1 MSEGSTEDKTEEP
14 TSQRLSKAREDGQ
27 VARSTELPAAAVT
40 IAAMGMLFLTGGY
53 LVSKLAERFAAS
65 FNFDRKLVFSP
76 NLMPALFAHEALQC
90 FLLIVP
96 ILTLTLVVA
105 VLATGATGGFL
116 FALGAVAPKASKLS
130 ITAGLKRMF
139 GIKALVE
146 LGKAILKFTL
156 VTGALVW
163 VLSSNID
170 TLNLIGKMSL
180 QPALQAAGELL
191 ARSALLMT
199 LSLVFIALIDVPFQR
214 WQFNKQMRMTKQE
227 VKDEMKNSEGNP
239 EIKAQIRRRQREMTN
254 ARMIDSVKDADVVI
268 TNPEHFAVA
277 LAYDPNGDSAPT
289 LLAKGADEMAARIRE
304 EASKHGIEIFQAA
317 PLARALYFTTEIDHP
332 VPEDLYY
339 AVAQVIAYVFNL
351 SSIRPGAPPMQRPQ
365 PKVPESML
373 FDTNGKRQSDEA
385 KG

>member
-1 MSEGSTEDKTEEP
+1 MSEGSSEDKTEEP

-53 LVSKLAERFAAS
+53 LVSKLVERFASS

-76 NLMPALFAHEALQC
+76 NLMPALFAHEALAC

-116 FALGAVAPKASKLS
+116 FAPKAIAPKASKLS

-277 LAYDPNGDSAPT
+277 LSYDPNGDSAPT

>member
-1 MSEGSTEDKTEEP
+1 MSEGSSEDKTEEP

-53 LVSKLAERFAAS
+53 LVSKLAERFASS

-76 NLMPALFAHEALQC
+76 NLMPALFAQEALEC

-116 FALGAVAPKASKLS
+116 FAPKAIAPKASKLS

-277 LAYDPNGDSAPT
+277 LSYDPNGDSAPT

-304 EASKHGIEIFQAA
+304 EATKHGIEIFQAA